1 MSNPDRIR
9 FEYYTKN
16 YIVFYFDKLDACE
29 VIVGMN
35 FLNVRKLSID
45 RQS

>member
-29 VIVGMN
+29 VDCRDEFPQCAEVAN
-35 FLNVRKLSID
+35 PP
-45 RQS
+45 